1 LKTLPTTA
9 HHWVLQQ
16 VRWQIFGTLT
26 FKQARLPERF
36 RLSMFFAMLRKLAD
50 RLHVYFPNLVWAL
63 RQEGDGQASHRHFHF
78 LIAGLPRHA
87 ATNRTC
93 SFLSDQWQRLG
104 GGMARIALYD
114 PTLGGVA
121 YILKYSGKA
130 IQMGGI
136 ESAKFGP
143 RNCELMLSHSLERML
158 MARRK
163 DRESSSTP
171 EKV

>member
-1 LKTLPTTA
+1 MKGPVTA
-9 HHWVLQQ
+9 ANDWLLRQ
-16 VRWQIFGTLT
+16 VDWQIFGTLT

-36 RLSMFFAMLRKLAD
+36 RLSMFFTMLRKLAD
-50 RLHVYFPNLVWAL
+50 RLHLYFPRLVWAL
-63 RQEGDGQASHRHFHF
+63 RQDGDGLSSQRHFHF
-78 LIAGLPRHA
+78 LLAGLPRHA

-93 SFLSDQWQRLG
+93 SFISDQWQRLG

-114 PTLGGVA
+114 PTLDGVA
-121 YILKYSGKA
+121 YILKYSGQA

-143 RNCELMLSHSLERML
+143 RNCELMLSNSLARML

-163 DRESSSTP
+163 DREASSTP
-171 EKV
+171 KKV